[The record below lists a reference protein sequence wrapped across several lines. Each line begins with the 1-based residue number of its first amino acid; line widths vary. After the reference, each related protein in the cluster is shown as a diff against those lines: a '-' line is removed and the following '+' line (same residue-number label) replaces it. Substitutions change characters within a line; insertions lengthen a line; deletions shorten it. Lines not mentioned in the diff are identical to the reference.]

1 MVIVE
6 TTVFTRRVQSVLSDE
21 QYRVLQNQLVANPQ
35 LGKVIPG
42 SGGLRKVRWSV
53 SGKGKR
59 GGLRIIYYWLAS
71 RDMILM
77 LFVYPKNVQDDL
89 TPQQLKALKRVIDE
103 EYS

>member
-6 TTVFTRRVQSVLSDE
+6 TAVFTRRVQSVLSDE

-42 SGGLRKVRWSV
+42 SGGLRKARWSV

-89 TPQQLKALKRVIDE
+89 TPEQLKALKKIIDE

>member
-42 SGGLRKVRWSV
+42 SGGLRKMRWSV

-71 RDMILM
+71 RDMIHAA
-77 LFVYPKNVQDDL
+77 
-89 TPQQLKALKRVIDE
+89 ALDF
-103 EYS
+103 

>member
-42 SGGLRKVRWSV
+42 SGGLRKMRWSV

-89 TPQQLKALKRVIDE
+89 TPEQLKALKKIIDE

>member
-1 MVIVE
+1 MSNIV
-6 TTVFTRRVQSVLSDE
+6 FYKISW
-21 QYRVLQNQLVANPQ
+21 LQIPQ

-42 SGGLRKVRWSV
+42 SSALRKMRWSV

-59 GGLRIIYYWLAS
+59 GGLRIMYYWLAS

-89 TPQQLKALKRVIDE
+89 TPEQLKALKKIIDE